1 MATDYQY
8 PQSINDC
15 YAATLYVIE
24 NCNELGGD
32 ISKFVLAG
40 DSAGGNAVTQI
51 LLPKMLQILFIIL
64 VKI

>member
-1 MATDYQY
+1 MAPDYPY
-8 PQSINDC
+8 PHSINDC

-40 DSAGGNAVTQI
+40 DSAGGNAVAGDFFFLI
-51 LLPKMLQILFIIL
+51 SNLNI
-64 VKI
+64 